1 MIIGYARVSSVD
13 QNLERQL
20 DNLKTFGVEKIFT
33 EKQSG
38 KSVENISVFQEA
50 LNFVRMRDRFV
61 VESIDR
67 LGRNYDEIIE
77 TVNYLKEKEVELM
90 ITSLPMMNEVIGN
103 PLLDKFMKDLIIQ
116 ILAMVSEQERN
127 ESKRRQAQGIQVA
140 KEKGVYKGRPL
151 LYSPNAKDPQKR
163 VIYHRVVEM
172 LEEGQ
177 AISRIAKEVN
187 ITKQTVYRIKNDK
200 GLSIILVNV
209 LSMQMSVSHSVP

>member
-13 QNLERQL
+13 QNLERRL

-38 KSVENISVFQEA
+38 KSVENRPVFQEA
-50 LNFVRMRDRFV
+50 LNFVRMGDRFV

-67 LGRNYDEIIE
+67 LGRNYDEVIN
-77 TVNYLKEKEVELM
+77 TVNYLKDKEVQLM

-103 PLLDKFMKDLIIQ
+103 PLLDKFMKDLIVQ

-163 VIYHRVVEM
+163 IIYHRVVEM
-172 LEEGQ
+172 LEEGK
-177 AISRIAKEVN
+177 AISKIAKEVN
-187 ITKQTVYRIKNDK
+187 ITRQTVYRIKNGK
-200 GLSIILVNV
+200 GLSFDKWIVNANEIF
-209 LSMQMSVSHSVP
+209 SQTS

>member
-1 MIIGYARVSSVD
+1 MRVSSID

-38 KSVENISVFQEA
+38 KSVENRPVFQEA
-50 LNFVRMRDRFV
+50 LNFVRMGDRFV

-77 TVNYLKEKEVELM
+77 TVNYLKEKRSVNDYH
-90 ITSLPMMNEVIGN
+90 LPMMNEVIGN

-116 ILAMVSEQERN
+116 ILAMVSEQREMKVN
-127 ESKRRQAQGIQVA
+127 VDKR
-140 KEKGVYKGRPL
+140 KEFKLRRKKAYIKGAL

-177 AISRIAKEVN
+177 AISKIAK
-187 ITKQTVYRIKNDK
+187 
-200 GLSIILVNV
+200 S
-209 LSMQMSVSHSVP
+209 

>member
-1 MIIGYARVSSVD
+1 MIIGYARVSSLD

-20 DNLKTFGVEKIFT
+20 ENLKTFGVEKIFT

-38 KSVENISVFQEA
+38 KSVENRPILQEA
-50 LNFVRMRDRFV
+50 LNFVRMGDRFV

-67 LGRNYDEIIE
+67 LGRNYDEVIN
-77 TVNYLKEKEVELM
+77 TVNYLKDKEIQLM

-103 PLLDKFMKDLIIQ
+103 PLLDKFMKSLIIQ

-127 ESKRRQAQGIQVA
+127 ESKRRQEQGIKIA

-151 LYSPNAKDPQKR
+151 LYSPNAKNPQKR
-163 VIYHRVVEM
+163 IIYHRVVEM

-177 AISRIAKEVN
+177 AISKIAKEVN
-187 ITKQTVYRIKNDK
+187 ITRQTVYRIKHDND
-200 GLSIILVNV
+200 LI
-209 LSMQMSVSHSVP
+209 